1 MKQKG
6 AIKTAVSRGVKLKV
20 VNKSSGKVLFP
31 EKLAKANKILSK
43 LKMPASVPA

>member
-6 AIKTAVSRGVKLKV
+6 AIKTATTIGINLTVSKK
-20 VNKSSGKVLFP
+20 KSAGNLFP

-43 LKMPASVPA
+43 LKMPLPA